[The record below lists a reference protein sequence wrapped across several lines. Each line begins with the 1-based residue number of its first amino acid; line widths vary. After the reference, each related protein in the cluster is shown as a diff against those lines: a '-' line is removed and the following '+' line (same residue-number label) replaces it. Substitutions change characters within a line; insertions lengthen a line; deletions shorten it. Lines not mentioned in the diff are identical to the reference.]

1 MSTFFTYV
9 LNICICVLGICMIF
23 ALIRVIKGPRLAD
36 RIMGVNM
43 VGTMADVIIIML
55 SIILNEGW
63 LLDVAILY
71 TLISFLSVI
80 VLTKVYM
87 GVYKERAVEEAEN
100 EEIEEKG
107 RKNDQRDYRIDTF
120 CFGSFDLHHSH
131 LRSL

>member
-107 RKNDQRDYRIDTF
+107 EEK
-120 CFGSFDLHHSH
+120 
-131 LRSL
+131 

>member
-1 MSTFFTYV
+1 MDVLNYI

-36 RIMGVNM
+36 RIVAVNM
-43 VGTMADVIIIML
+43 IGTMTDAIMIML
-55 SIILNEGW
+55 SIVLNEGW

-87 GVYKERAVEEAEN
+87 GVYKERTEDTESVESEDEN
-100 EEIEEKG
+100 KEVNK
-107 RKNDQRDYRIDTF
+107 
-120 CFGSFDLHHSH
+120 
-131 LRSL
+131 

>member
-55 SIILNEGW
+55 SIILKEGW

-107 RKNDQRDYRIDTF
+107 EEK
-120 CFGSFDLHHSH
+120 
-131 LRSL
+131 